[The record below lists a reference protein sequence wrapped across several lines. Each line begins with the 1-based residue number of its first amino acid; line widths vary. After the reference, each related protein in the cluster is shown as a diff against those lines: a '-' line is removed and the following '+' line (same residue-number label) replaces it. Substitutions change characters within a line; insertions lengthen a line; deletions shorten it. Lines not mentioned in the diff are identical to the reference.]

1 MSQHAPARWLVTY
14 DITDRRNLAQVHKLL
29 KKKGIPIQYS
39 VFFVHASAVQM
50 GNLVRQLGKLIDETT
65 DDVRA
70 YRLPEATWKATLG
83 ASILPEDVWIE
94 ATDKL

>member
-1 MSQHAPARWLVTY
+1 MSQHASARWLVTY
-14 DITDRRNLAQVHKLL
+14 DITDRRKLARVFRLL
-29 KKKGIPIQYS
+29 KKKGVPIQYS

-50 GNLVRQLGKLIDETT
+50 GILMVQVGKLIDPKT

-83 ASILPEDVWIE
+83 ATIIPDDVWIE
-94 ATDKL
+94 ATDRL